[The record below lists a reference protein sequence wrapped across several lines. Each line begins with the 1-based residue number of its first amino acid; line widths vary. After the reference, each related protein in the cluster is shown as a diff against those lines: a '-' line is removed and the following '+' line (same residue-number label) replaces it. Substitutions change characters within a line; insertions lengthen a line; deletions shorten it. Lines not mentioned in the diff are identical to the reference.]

1 MVKLEVE
8 VKVRVEDLAKVEANL
23 KKLMATEVSY
33 GVQEDLY
40 FNAPHRNFMIT
51 DEALRIRK
59 SNGKCFLTYKGCRVD
74 NQAKTREELE
84 VEVEDFDKIKLILE
98 RLGFKPLYLIKKMR
112 KTFQF
117 ENLKINLDNVEKLGS
132 FVEVEGFA
140 ENEKERE
147 ITVEN
152 VKKVLLKLNLHDKK
166 LEDKT
171 YLELFLQKEMIKN

>member
-8 VKVRVEDLAKVEANL
+8 VKVKVEDLAKVETSL
-23 KKLMATEVSY
+23 KKLMADEVGY

-40 FNAPHRNFMIT
+40 FNAPHKNFILT

-74 NQAKTREELE
+74 SQAKTREELE

-98 RLGFKPLYLIKKMR
+98 KLGFKPVYLVRKIR
-112 KTFQF
+112 KTFKL

-140 ENEKERE
+140 ENENERG
-147 ITVEN
+147 IIMEN

-166 LEDKT
+166 LENKT
-171 YLELFLQKEMIKN
+171 YLELLLQK